1 MGAIN
6 KFPFVPERLKEARIS
21 RGMTAKD
28 LAEKIG
34 KTSQAISQ
42 YERGENLPSTEVLFN
57 ISNVLC
63 FPLPYFSDPF
73 NDGTSSMMGP
83 TYFRSLAAATKMSR
97 DKHKV
102 KVKHVERI
110 FNFLD
115 KYIDFPLVNVPD
127 YSSDDLDNDAIEEI
141 ACKVRQFWGLGL
153 GPIDNFTLLLEKQ
166 GIVISLYNLNEEKLD
181 ACSQWRG
188 NRPYIFLCD
197 DKKSAVRYNF
207 DLAHELGHLV
217 LHRWI
222 DETILMDTSIL
233 KRIEKE
239 AYRFAGA
246 FLMPENTF
254 GREIITNSIDQF
266 ISLKRRW
273 KASIQ
278 AMVYRCE
285 ELDYLSE
292 QQALYLRKKISMN
305 RWRKNEP
312 LDNELFFSKPSMF
325 RQAFEMILDNNVLM
339 PKGIIESIKFNAT
352 DIEELAVLKTGTLR
366 AHNDPDVIQ
375 LKIKDLRQH
384 EM

>member
-1 MGAIN
+1 MGKTN
-6 KFPFVPERLKEARIS
+6 KSPFVPERLREARIS
-21 RGMTAKD
+21 RGMTAKE

-57 ISNVLC
+57 ISNVLS
-63 FPLPYFSDPF
+63 FPLPYFSDPIKEVT
-73 NDGTSSMMGP
+73 DTTMGP
-83 TYFRSLAAATKMSR
+83 TYFRSLTAATKMAR
-97 DKHKV
+97 DKHKI

-115 KYIDFPLVNVPD
+115 KYVDFPCVNVPD
-127 YSSDDLDNDAIEEI
+127 YSSDDLDDDRIEEI
-141 ACKVRQFWGLGL
+141 ANEVRRFWGLGL
-153 GPIDNFTLLLEKQ
+153 GPIDNLTLLLEKQ
-166 GIVISLYNLNEEKLD
+166 GIIVSLYNLNEEKLD

-197 DKKSAVRYNF
+197 DNKSAARYNF

-222 DETILMDTSIL
+222 DVADLNTL
-233 KRIEKE
+233 KKIEKQ

-254 GREIITNSIDQF
+254 SREVITNSIDQF

-273 KASIQ
+273 KVSIQ

-285 ELDYLSE
+285 ELEYLSE
-292 QQALYLRKKISMN
+292 HQALYLRKKISMN
-305 RWRKNEP
+305 KWRKNEP
-312 LDNELFFSKPSMF
+312 LDNELLFNKPSMF
-325 RQAFEMILDNNVLM
+325 RQAFEMILENNVLI
-339 PKGIIESIKFNAT
+339 PSGIIESIKFHAS
-352 DIEELAVLKTGTLR
+352 DIEELAVLKPGTLNPR
-366 AHNDPDVIQ
+366 KDIEVMP
-375 LKIKDLRQH
+375 LKIKSLGQN
-384 EM
+384 